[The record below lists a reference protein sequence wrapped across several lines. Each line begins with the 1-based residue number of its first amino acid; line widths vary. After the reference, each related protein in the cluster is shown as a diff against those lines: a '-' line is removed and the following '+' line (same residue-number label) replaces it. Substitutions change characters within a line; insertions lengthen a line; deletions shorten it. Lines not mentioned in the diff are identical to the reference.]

1 MKKLQVAFLFL
12 SLLCFNS
19 CGFKYS
25 FTGAD
30 IGNAETYYV
39 RYFQNNAPI
48 VEPGIDRD
56 FSFALSD
63 LVQNQTSLNLATTAE
78 SADLIYEGE
87 IIDYYFAPQTATSD
101 NVAAQTRLTI
111 VILCRFTNKS
121 VEDGSQDFEKRFS
134 FFVDI
139 PGTAQPVGAVLDGA
153 IEEIFERIT
162 QDIFQESLANW

>member
-1 MKKLQVAFLFL
+1 MKKLQIAFLFL

-19 CGFKYS
+19 CGFYS
-25 FTGAD
+25 FTGVD
-30 IGNAETYYV
+30 IGAAESFYV

-56 FSFALSD
+56 FTFALSD
-63 LVQNQTSLNLATTAE
+63 LIQNQTSLNLSANAE

-87 IIDYYFAPQTATSD
+87 IVDYYFAPQTATSD

-121 VEDGSQDFEKRFS
+121 IADGSQDFEKRFS
-134 FFVDI
+134 FFVDLA
-139 PGTAQPVGAVLDGA
+139 GTAQPVGAVLDGA
-153 IEEIFERIT
+153 IEEIYERIT

>member
-1 MKKLQVAFLFL
+1 MKKLQIAFLFL
-12 SLLCFNS
+12 SLLCYNS
-19 CGFKYS
+19 CGFYS
-25 FTGAD
+25 FTGVD
-30 IGNAETYYV
+30 IGSAESFYV

-56 FSFALSD
+56 FTFALSD
-63 LVQNQTSLNLATTAE
+63 LIQNQTSLNLSANGE

-87 IIDYYFAPQTATSD
+87 IVDYYFAPQTATSD

-121 VEDGSQDFEKRFS
+121 IADGSQDFEKRFS
-134 FFVDI
+134 FFVDLA
-139 PGTAQPVGAVLDGA
+139 GTAQPVGAVLDGA
-153 IEEIFERIT
+153 IEEIYERIT

>member
-1 MKKLQVAFLFL
+1 MKNLQVAFLFL

-19 CGFKYS
+19 CGFRYS

-87 IIDYYFAPQTATSD
+87 IIDYYLPHKRQLQTM
-101 NVAAQTRLTI
+101 
-111 VILCRFTNKS
+111 
-121 VEDGSQDFEKRFS
+121 SQRKPD
-134 FFVDI
+134 
-139 PGTAQPVGAVLDGA
+139 
-153 IEEIFERIT
+153 
-162 QDIFQESLANW
+162 